1 MKHIRILSL
10 GMALVMSCSLLTACG
25 PKEIPSSS
33 AGSSQPDVSI
43 SKPDVSTPDQSN
55 PVQDDVSTPV
65 QPQPQVPAEQS
76 MTLNKADFTLKTA
89 GSSYKL
95 KATFTGTQPSG
106 VEWSSSDE
114 AVATVDENGVVT
126 AVASGTATITA
137 RAGELTASCIV
148 RCTIKEDKP
157 VSGDADVSAPD
168 QSQPEQPQPEQTP
181 DLPAPDQS
189 EPEESPAPEAP
200 SAIDLNA
207 FYQTIFDD
215 PANYT
220 MLISMDDNALDA
232 FYPGLTT
239 CQLNQRVAI
248 MPKTS
253 AVPCEIVMVECA
265 NSYDVE
271 NVKTIFRARIKAQ
284 VEDHFN
290 YPPVIEAWQTQ
301 AKVVSNGNFVALFVV
316 DGMTDDVAARFN
328 ALF

>member
-25 PKEIPSSS
+25 PKNNASSS

-43 SKPDVSTPDQSN
+43 SKPDASAPDQSK
-55 PVQDDVSTPV
+55 PGQGDVSTPV
-65 QPQPQVPAEQS
+65 QPQPEVPAEQS
-76 MTLNKADFTLKTA
+76 ISLNKTDFTLKSA
-89 GSSYKL
+89 GASYKL
-95 KATFTGTQPSG
+95 KASFTGTEPAQ
-106 VEWSSSDE
+106 VVWTSSDE

-126 AVASGTATITA
+126 AVAAGTATITA
-137 RAGELTASCIV
+137 CAGQLTASCVV

-157 VSGDADVSAPD
+157 VSGGADVSVPD
-168 QSQPEQPQPEQTP
+168 QSQPEQTP

-189 EPEESPAPEAP
+189 KPDESPAPEIP

-207 FYQTIFDD
+207 FYQSIFDD
-215 PANYT
+215 PSNYT
-220 MLISMDDNALDA
+220 MLIPMDDNALDA